1 MARKNNRDIKMPK
14 LHKLKEVSAKSNCG
28 TEIIVERIYERVRD
42 GASNDETWIPLPKIA
57 LTDKVIDLS
66 DDDTFTHPRTGIVF
80 KVLREEYA

>member
-1 MARKNNRDIKMPK
+1 MPK

-42 GASNDETWIPLPKIA
+42 GASNDETWISLPKIA

-66 DDDTFTHPRTGIVF
+66 DDDTFIHPRTGIVF

>member
-1 MARKNNRDIKMPK
+1 MPK

-42 GASNDETWIPLPKIA
+42 GASNDETWISLPKIA